1 MSGIPIFDGE
11 IKANTGMPIFDPGI
25 FDTQRRTNQVSTEF
39 GAGSYV
45 GSSEFNLS
53 DYPPKEFNLDYRRNR
68 PA

>member
-25 FDTQRRTNQVSTEF
+25 FDTERRTNRV
-39 GAGSYV
+39 
-45 GSSEFNLS
+45 SSEFAAGSEAEGSVFNLS
-53 DYPPKEFNLDYRRNR
+53 EYPPKEFKLKYRRNR